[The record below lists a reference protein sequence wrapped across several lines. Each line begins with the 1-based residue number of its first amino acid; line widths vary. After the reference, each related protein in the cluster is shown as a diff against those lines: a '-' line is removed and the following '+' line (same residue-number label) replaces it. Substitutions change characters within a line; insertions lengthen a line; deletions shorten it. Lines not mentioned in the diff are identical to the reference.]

1 MQKGPWHS
9 KEPETEVY
17 HDNTECTEGDNI
29 ESYNLE
35 RGKDGLRKCAHCA
48 RLDKK

>member
-1 MQKGPWHS
+1 MQKGASHS

-35 RGKDGLRKCAHCA
+35 GGKGGLRKCAHCA
-48 RLDKK
+48 RLDRK